1 MSNVTLKNFIEDF
14 KNLPIKEKEY
24 ALEIVKK
31 QIIEEKR
38 DFIAN
43 RAKEVSNNYRIGN
56 IKTGDVNSLYKD
68 LESD

>member
-1 MSNVTLKNFIEDF
+1 MGSVTLKKFIEDF
-14 KNLPIKEKEY
+14 KNLPIEEKEY

-38 DFIAN
+38 NVIAK
-43 RAKEVSNNYRIGN
+43 RAKEASNNYRIGN
-56 IKTGDVNSLYKD
+56 IKNGDVESLYKD

>member
-38 DFIAN
+38 DFIAK
-43 RAKEVSNNYRIGN
+43 RAKEVINNYRIGN
-56 IKTGDVNSLYKD
+56 IKTGDVKSLYKD
-68 LESD
+68 LEND

>member
-1 MSNVTLKNFIEDF
+1 MGNVTLKKFIEDF
-14 KNLPIKEKEY
+14 KNLSIEEKEY

-38 DFIAN
+38 DVLAK
-43 RAKEVSNNYRIGN
+43 RAKEANNNYRIGN
-56 IKTGDVNSLYKD
+56 IKTGDVKSLYKD

>member
-1 MSNVTLKNFIEDF
+1 MGNVTLKKFIEDF
-14 KNLPIKEKEY
+14 KNLPIEEKEY

-38 DFIAN
+38 NVIAK
-43 RAKEVSNNYRIGN
+43 RAKEASNNYRIGN
-56 IKTGDVNSLYKD
+56 IKNGDVESLYKD

>member
-1 MSNVTLKNFIEDF
+1 MGNVTLKKFIEDF
-14 KNLPIKEKEY
+14 KNLPIEEKEY

-38 DFIAN
+38 DVIAK
-43 RAKEVSNNYRIGN
+43 RAKEASNNYRIGN
-56 IKTGDVNSLYKD
+56 IKNGDVESLYKD